1 MQGLMGD
8 NGLLWSL
15 VFQKRAILSM
25 MEVWGGGVWE
35 TLAGFKYHLYADNF
49 KFISQLSLRPEL

>member
-1 MQGLMGD
+1 MGD